1 MTAYNPTEDPRVS
14 RANKE
19 PSEDPSEDP
28 SEAAAII
35 CALNR
40 KGLSDHAIAAACASG
55 SRPVSR
61 ETICRIRSGAY
72 SGRQTLARLRDL
84 AAVSLPA
91 QYGPTVLHM
100 PAWSAKPAQ
109 RAPRSRSGSATRARE
124 YTQIFHDLRKST
136 AQRRKSTAQ
145 SAQPAQ
151 PTTQPTQAATRQRPH
166 EDPAAQR
173 EAIYQELQARLAHM
187 GIVTPAVQR
196 DGRLDTTAQISH
208 VQRTRRGL
216 IHTPWCADCPFR
228 PQAPVGTPEYDMQRQ
243 SFSCP
248 HYAGRGCTREA

>member
-1 MTAYNPTEDPRVS
+1 MSKDL
-14 RANKE
+14 
-19 PSEDPSEDP
+19 SEEP

-100 PAWSAKPAQ
+100 PEWSAKPVR
-109 RAPRSRSGSATRARE
+109 RAPRSRSASVTQARE
-124 YTQIFHDLRKST
+124 YTRIFHDLRKST
-136 AQRRKSTAQ
+136 AQRR
-145 SAQPAQ
+145 Q
-151 PTTQPTQAATRQRPH
+151 PTTQPRQPTTRQHPH
-166 EDPAAQR
+166 EAPEDPAAQR
-173 EAIYQELQARLAHM
+173 EAIAQEVQARLARM
-187 GIVTPAVQR
+187 GIVTPALQR
-196 DGRLDTTAQISH
+196 DGRLDTTAQINH
-208 VQRTRRGL
+208 VQRTRGHVT
-216 IHTPWCADCPFR
+216 HTPWCADCPYR
-228 PQAPVGTPEYDMQRQ
+228 PQAPIGTPEYATRAA

-248 HYAGRGCTREA
+248 HYAGRGCTRA